1 MAKAKEEKVLFPSL
15 MSKLGIGGTT
25 SGLLSDITGSDGMS
39 GVVPSLL
46 NMGKKQEPD
55 KEAEIQRF
63 SDPAK
68 LIKKRRNLLIN
79 SQNLAMDPDASIMNY
94 VTEDGF
100 FLDGQGNAYS
110 QTGGKFYDAGEYDLD
125 VHGLPVP
132 LAKKGQR
139 KNLTIAG
146 FLRPSGS
153 GALTNKEFER
163 ALRIINSTS
172 PTEFIRQQ
180 RENILIQQSRFGV

>member
-1 MAKAKEEKVLFPSL
+1 MIAAGPSA
-15 MSKLGIGGTT
+15 
-25 SGLLSDITGSDGMS
+25 ITPGMFTPPPFRYLDHIKI
-39 GVVPSLL
+39 PSI
-46 NMGKKQEPD
+46 
-55 KEAEIQRF
+55 KEAEMRHFKRF
-63 SDPAK
+63 IESTGGK
-68 LIKKRRNLLIN
+68 WTLSKNKKR
-79 SQNLAMDPDASIMNY
+79 SSMKVASGADASIMNY
-94 VTEDGF
+94 VTEKGY

-110 QTGGKFYDAGEYDLD
+110 QTGGKYYDAGEYDLD

-163 ALRIINSTS
+163 ALRIINTTS
-172 PTEFIRQQ
+172 PNEFIRQQ